1 MPPTAMTSIGLSV
14 VKALVGRLAPPHRSL
29 PQTWFAYVTGD
40 SSSSLGTR
48 YLVAAAAAVCAVVS
62 AA

>member
-29 PQTWFAYVTGD
+29 PQTWFASV
-40 SSSSLGTR
+40 
-48 YLVAAAAAVCAVVS
+48 
-62 AA
+62 